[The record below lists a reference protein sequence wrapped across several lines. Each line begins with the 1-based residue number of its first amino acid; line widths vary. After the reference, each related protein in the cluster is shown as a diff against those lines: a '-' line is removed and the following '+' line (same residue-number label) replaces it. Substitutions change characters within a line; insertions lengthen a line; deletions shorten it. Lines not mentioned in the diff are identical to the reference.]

1 MGKYREIK
9 VGAFVAAGLCAV
21 GVVMFMI
28 GEERQLFSKK
38 ENYQLQFQNVDG
50 LRRGSTVQMGGL
62 NVGAVD
68 DVSYSQNPKDATI
81 YVKVSVT
88 RSESQ
93 RIRTNSVGNIVSK
106 GLLGDKAIVI
116 SVGSPSRPQ
125 IPPGGV
131 IPSEESQDLTAVL
144 TRLGSVGDHVEK
156 MAKNLE
162 QTTGALNNPK
172 LHEDLRSSVSSLS
185 SILQS
190 LDKGQGYAARF
201 LHDPKEADRFS
212 NTLANLE
219 RSSAELGEVAQR
231 VNAVVGRVQSG
242 PGLVHDVIYEK
253 GPARAIEQFGGAADE
268 MRLAL
273 KGIREGNGVAR
284 GLLYGD
290 GSSAGG
296 KSTGELLS
304 NLTEMSGDL
313 KQIVADVRA
322 GKGTLG
328 ALLVD
333 PSVYEDVKL
342 LLGNVQRNQALRAL
356 VRYSI
361 RRDQPAPKVEVRDP
375 KPSGARGQNGALANG
390 SGAGD

>member
-1 MGKYREIK
+1 
-9 VGAFVAAGLCAV
+9 
-21 GVVMFMI
+21 
-28 GEERQLFSKK
+28 
-38 ENYQLQFQNVDG
+38 
-50 LRRGSTVQMGGL
+50 
-62 NVGAVD
+62 
-68 DVSYSQNPKDATI
+68 
-81 YVKVSVT
+81 
-88 RSESQ
+88 
-93 RIRTNSVGNIVSK
+93 
-106 GLLGDKAIVI
+106 
-116 SVGSPSRPQ
+116 
-125 IPPGGV
+125 
-131 IPSEESQDLTAVL
+131 
-144 TRLGSVGDHVEK
+144 VGDHVEK

-201 LHDPKEADRFS
+201 LRDPKEADRFS

-375 KPSGARGQNGALANG
+375 KPSGARRQNGALANG